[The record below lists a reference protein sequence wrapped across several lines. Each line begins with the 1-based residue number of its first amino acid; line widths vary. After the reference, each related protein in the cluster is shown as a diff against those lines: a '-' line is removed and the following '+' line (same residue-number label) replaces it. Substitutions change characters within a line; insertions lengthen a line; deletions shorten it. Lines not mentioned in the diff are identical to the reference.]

1 MTVRAF
7 TIGNVTYNV
16 AQAPA
21 MEQKKLMLI
30 VGALIAARS
39 SQSGQPI
46 DTSLLMGALM
56 ILPEQKFDEVA
67 NIVLYKTVIHGEKTT
82 LDVGAFQG
90 KITDYFKLVAEAIA
104 FNLDDFFTFL
114 ASEKPDE
121 ATREK

>member
-30 VGALIAARS
+30 VGALIASRS
-39 SQSGQPI
+39 SQSGAKI

-56 ILPEQKFDEVA
+56 ILPEAKFDEVA
-67 NIVLYKTVIHGEKTT
+67 NIVLYKTVIHGEKTPI
-82 LDVGAFQG
+82 DVGSFQG

-104 FNLDDFFTFL
+104 YNLDDFFTFL
-114 ASEKPDE
+114 ASEKPD
-121 ATREK
+121 ATREE